1 MLIRAGGKGAFV
13 ARGVE
18 ELSRGTFSADK
29 EEAKLSEVSGKRR
42 NRQVRG
48 EVCV

>member
-1 MLIRAGGKGAFV
+1 MLAVVVLVVGGNGKGAFV

-29 EEAKLSEVSGKRR
+29 EEASRVKYRGRGVSGR
-42 NRQVRG
+42 
-48 EVCV
+48 